1 MAKNRLKAK
10 AKKGVIDIKAIIAHP
25 METGLRKKKGK
36 VIPAN
41 HLTNVVVTQN
51 GTTVVNADVG
61 GSISKDPFFKFKVA
75 GKKGDEIVVNYV
87 DNLGKKG
94 TIKKKSK

>member
-36 VIPAN
+36 LIPAN
-41 HLTNVVVTQN
+41 HLTNVTISQN
-51 GTTVVNADVG
+51 GTVVVNADIG
-61 GSISKDPFFKFKVA
+61 GSVSKDPFFKFKVS
-75 GKKGDEIVVNYV
+75 GKKGDEIVVSYV

-94 TIKKKSK
+94 SITKKSK

>member
-25 METGLRKKKGK
+25 MESGLRKVKGK
-36 VIPAN
+36 IVPAN
-41 HLTNVVVTQN
+41 HLTNVSIAQN
-51 GTTVVNADVG
+51 GTTIVNADVNG
-61 GSISKDPFFKFKVA
+61 AISKDPFFKFKVS
-75 GKKGDEIVVNYV
+75 GKKGDEIVVSYV

>member
-36 VIPAN
+36 LIPAN
-41 HLTNVVVTQN
+41 HLTNVTVTQN
-51 GTTVVNADVG
+51 GTTVVNADIG
-61 GSISKDPFFKFKVA
+61 GSVSKDPFFKFKVE
-75 GKKGDEIVVNYV
+75 GKKGDEIVISYV

-94 TIKKKSK
+94 AIKKKSR

>member
-1 MAKNRLKAK
+1 MAKNKLRAK
-10 AKKGVIDIKAIIAHP
+10 ARKGVIEIKAIIAHP

-41 HLTNVVVTQN
+41 HLTNVTITKN
-51 GTTVVNADVG
+51 GTTVINADMN
-61 GSISKDPFFKFKVA
+61 GSISKDPFFKFKVE
-75 GKKGDEIVVNYV
+75 GNKGDEIMVSYV

>member
-1 MAKNRLKAK
+1 MAKNRLKPK
-10 AKKGVIDIKAIIAHP
+10 ARKGVIDIKTIIAHP

-41 HLTNVVVTQN
+41 HLTNITVSKN
-51 GTTVVNADVG
+51 GTVIVSADVG
-61 GSISKDPFFKFKVA
+61 GSVSKDPFFKFKVP

-94 TIKKKSK
+94 SMTKKSK